1 MSKIVLASSA
11 LIALLKNESGSDRVE
26 SLLGQIVMSSVTVSE
41 TATVLL
47 ELGMSN
53 REGQECLFPL
63 ISLIVPF
70 DEEQAFYAATLSRQT
85 KRMRLSFEDR
95 ACLALGMKM
104 KVPVYTANKTWKN
117 LPLETPTIKFIR

>member
-11 LIALLKNESGSDRVE
+11 LLALLKNESGSDTVE
-26 SLLGQIVMSSVTVSE
+26 SLLGQSVMSSVTVSE

-53 REGQECLFPL
+53 REVQECLFPL

-70 DEEQAFYAATLSRQT
+70 DEEQAFYAAQGCS
-85 KRMRLSFEDR
+85 K
-95 ACLALGMKM
+95 
-104 KVPVYTANKTWKN
+104 
-117 LPLETPTIKFIR
+117 